1 MENEIFIELLLNIEE
16 KKEYSLMQH
25 ELLQSNLS
33 IDDAE
38 TLQKKYS
45 IVLKKQQQ
53 EIIKITNI
61 KQAKWVV
68 GVDISYYEE
77 GNEEWGVSCAVL
89 WNLAEKKMET
99 HCFAENIIK
108 FPYKPGFLGFRES
121 NLLAQAIKKL
131 PETPDIIMCDGHGI
145 IHPKRFGE
153 AVQLGL
159 ALDVPTFGV
168 AKNPFIG
175 YSEWKTLKR
184 EKGKKVP
191 VWAYDPKKATDSPQ
205 ELLGNAVCLNDSMK
219 PIFISV
225 GYKTILDLSI
235 KVALKTTKN
244 HRQPE
249 PLYLADYFSRRK
261 IKDRL

>member
-1 MENEIFIELLLNIEE
+1 MT
-16 KKEYSLMQH
+16 H
-25 ELLQSNLS
+25 ELLRTNISLEEAVKIQN
-33 IDDAE
+33 
-38 TLQKKYS
+38 KYS
-45 IVLKKQQQ
+45 RILKESDQR
-53 EIIKITNI
+53 ITKITGIEQI
-61 KQAKWVV
+61 KWIA
-68 GVDISYYEE
+68 GIDISYFKDR
-77 GNEEWGVSCAVL
+77 NEEWGVSCAVL
-89 WNLAEKKMET
+89 WNLTNNKMEN
-99 HCFAENIIK
+99 HYFAEDIIK
-108 FPYKPGFLGFRES
+108 FPYKPGFLGFREC
-121 NLLAQAIKKL
+121 NLLAQAINKL

-191 VWAYDPKKATDSPQ
+191 VWAYDPKKVTDTPQ
-205 ELLGNAVCLNDSMK
+205 ELLGNDVCLNDSMK

-249 PLYLADYFSRRK
+249 PLYLADYFSRQK

>member
-1 MENEIFIELLLNIEE
+1 MT
-16 KKEYSLMQH
+16 Y
-25 ELLQSNLS
+25 ELLQKDFSS
-33 IDDAE
+33 DEAE
-38 TLQKKYS
+38 ALQKKYS
-45 IVLKKQQQ
+45 LILKKKNQKSV
-53 EIIKITNI
+53 INTKIKDIE
-61 KQAKWVV
+61 WVV
-68 GVDISYYEE
+68 GVDISYYNKE
-77 GNEEWGVSCAVL
+77 NEEWGVSCAVL
-89 WNLAEKKMET
+89 WNLTNNKMEN
-99 HCFAENIIK
+99 HCLAEGIIK
-108 FPYKPGFLGFRES
+108 FPYKPGFLGFREC
-121 NLLAQAIKKL
+121 NLLAQAINKL

-191 VWAYDPKKATDSPQ
+191 VWAYDPKKGTDSPQ
-205 ELLGNAVCLNDSMK
+205 EIIGNAVCLNDSMK

-235 KVALKTTKN
+235 KVALKTTRN

-249 PLYLADYFSRRK
+249 PLYLADYFSRQK
-261 IKDRL
+261 IKDRF

>member
-1 MENEIFIELLLNIEE
+1 M
-16 KKEYSLMQH
+16 KH
-25 ELLQSNLS
+25 ELLRTNISLGEAVK
-33 IDDAE
+33 I
-38 TLQKKYS
+38 QKKCS
-45 IVLKKQQQ
+45 LILKKKRQKSV
-53 EIIKITNI
+53 IHTKIKDIE
-61 KQAKWVV
+61 WVV
-68 GVDISYYEE
+68 GVDISYYNK

-89 WNLAEKKMET
+89 WNLTNNKMEN
-99 HCFAENIIK
+99 HCLAEDIIK
-108 FPYKPGFLGFRES
+108 FPYKTGFLGFREC
-121 NLLAQAIKKL
+121 NLFAQAINKL

-168 AKNPFIG
+168 AKNMFIG

-184 EKGKKVP
+184 EKGNKVP

-205 ELLGNAVCLNDSMK
+205 ELIGNAVCLNDSMK

-249 PLYLADYFSRRK
+249 PLYLADYLSKQK
-261 IKDRL
+261 IRKDRF

>member
-1 MENEIFIELLLNIEE
+1 MT
-16 KKEYSLMQH
+16 H
-25 ELLQSNLS
+25 ELLRTNISLEEAVK
-33 IDDAE
+33 I
-38 TLQKKYS
+38 QKKYS
-45 IVLKKQQQ
+45 RILKESDQR
-53 EIIKITNI
+53 ITKITGIEQI
-61 KQAKWVV
+61 KKVA
-68 GVDISYYEE
+68 GVDISYFKDR
-77 GNEEWGVSCAVL
+77 NEEWGVSCAVL
-89 WNLAEKKMET
+89 WNLTNCKMEN
-99 HCFAENIIK
+99 HCFAEDVIK
-108 FPYKPGFLGFRES
+108 FPYKPGFLGFREC
-121 NLLAQAIKKL
+121 NLLAQAINKL

-191 VWAYDPKKATDSPQ
+191 VWAYDTKKATDSPQ
-205 ELLGNAVCLNDSMK
+205 ELIGNALCLNDRMK

-225 GYKTILDLSI
+225 GYKVTLNLAIRI
-235 KVALKTTKN
+235 ALKTTKK

-249 PLYLADYFSRRK
+249 PLYLVDNLSRQK

>member
-1 MENEIFIELLLNIEE
+1 MT
-16 KKEYSLMQH
+16 H
-25 ELLQSNLS
+25 ELLRTTIS
-33 IDDAE
+33 IEEAVKI
-38 TLQKKYS
+38 QKKYS
-45 IVLKKQQQ
+45 RILKESDQR
-53 EIIKITNI
+53 ITKITSIEQI
-61 KQAKWVV
+61 KWIA
-68 GVDISYYEE
+68 GIDISYFKDR
-77 GNEEWGVSCAVL
+77 NEEWGVSCAVL
-89 WNLAEKKMET
+89 WNLTNNKMEN
-99 HCFAENIIK
+99 HCFAEDNIK
-108 FPYKPGFLGFRES
+108 FPYKPGFLGFREC
-121 NLLAQAIKKL
+121 NLFAQAINKL

-191 VWAYDPKKATDSPQ
+191 VLAYDPKKATDSPQ
-205 ELLGNAVCLNDSMK
+205 ELIGNAVCLNDNMK

-225 GYKTILDLSI
+225 GYKTTLDLAMKI
-235 KVALKTTKN
+235 ALKTTKN

-249 PLYLADYFSRRK
+249 PLHLADYLSRRK
-261 IKDRL
+261 IKDRF

>member
-1 MENEIFIELLLNIEE
+1 M
-16 KKEYSLMQH
+16 MH
-25 ELLQSNLS
+25 ELLRTNISLEEAVK
-33 IDDAE
+33 I
-38 TLQKKYS
+38 QKKYCS
-45 IVLKKQQQ
+45 ILKESDQR
-53 EIIKITNI
+53 ITKITGI
-61 KQAKWVV
+61 EQIEWIA
-68 GVDISYYEE
+68 GVDISYFKDRS
-77 GNEEWGVSCAVL
+77 EEWGVSCAVL
-89 WNLAEKKMET
+89 WDLSNFKMEN
-99 HCFAENIIK
+99 HCFAEDIIK
-108 FPYKPGFLGFRES
+108 FPYKPGFLGFREC
-121 NLLAQAIKKL
+121 NLFAQAINML

-159 ALDVPTFGV
+159 ALDVPTVGV

-184 EKGKKVP
+184 EKGKKVQ

-205 ELLGNAVCLNDSMK
+205 ELIGNAVCLNDSMK

-249 PLYLADYFSRRK
+249 PLYLADYFSRQK
-261 IKDRL
+261 IKDRF

>member
-1 MENEIFIELLLNIEE
+1 
-16 KKEYSLMQH
+16 MQH
-25 ELLQSNLS
+25 ELLQTNLS
-33 IDDAE
+33 LDEAE
-38 TLQKKYS
+38 RLQEKYS
-45 IVLKKQQQ
+45 LILKKKNQKSV
-53 EIIKITNI
+53 INTKIKDIE
-61 KQAKWVV
+61 WVV
-68 GVDISYYEE
+68 GVDISYYNK
-77 GNEEWGVSCAVL
+77 GNEEWGISCAVL
-89 WNLAEKKMET
+89 WNLTNCKMEN
-99 HCFAENIIK
+99 HCLAEDIIK
-108 FPYKPGFLGFRES
+108 FPYKPGFLGFREC
-121 NLLAQAIKKL
+121 NLLAQAINKL

-205 ELLGNAVCLNDSMK
+205 EIIGNAVCLNDNMK

-225 GYKTILDLSI
+225 GYKVTLNLAIRI
-235 KVALKTTKN
+235 ALKTTKK

-249 PLYLADYFSRRK
+249 PLYLADNLSRRK
-261 IKDRL
+261 IKDRF